1 MKKVL
6 LTISILSL
14 GNIFSG
20 TMAANFYQ
28 APNAGN
34 LNFYPMMQH
43 QMEKQETLDF
53 VNNPEAY
60 KEKREAKDAQL
71 DYIEGK
77 TNFNP
82 SYKPTSFNLNSTRD
96 NNIQELPEPKK
107 MEFSKDGNGQIII
120 KGVQ

>member
-1 MKKVL
+1 MNKVL
-6 LTISILSL
+6 LTITVLLL

-20 TMAANFYQ
+20 AFAANYYQ

-34 LNFYPMMQH
+34 LNFYPLMQH

-96 NNIQELPEPKK
+96 NNIEKLPAPRE